1 MRRLGGEHACF
12 EGQMDTFQPHRV
24 QESGRIADDHSPA
37 KVILWERP
45 IAAFRDRLC
54 AVRAQSPTFE
64 NAAYI
69 RVCFEFLKP
78 LMGIESR
85 IEIVQTNNE
94 SNRYKAFRHVVNES
108 TAKLFVA
115 QWPAHCVNDA

>member
-45 IAAFRDRLC
+45 IPAFRNPLRARL
-54 AVRAQSPTFE
+54 APSTTFK

-69 RVCFEFLKP
+69 GICFEFLKP

-94 SNRYKAFRHVVNES
+94 SNRYKALGHV
-108 TAKLFVA
+108 
-115 QWPAHCVNDA
+115 